1 MIESRFSGRQATTAV
16 QHSER
21 VPVSISARLGRLQ
34 FHHSGKFRV
43 LQLADIQ
50 DGPTISPDTVSL
62 IAAACDAA
70 RPDLV
75 VLSGNQIA
83 GYDAAYSRTFRK
95 RRWSTAWDGVYAA
108 GRSVSAWVGNALQGV
123 SQQQRNGDGGQN
135 PGNAFADD
143 NVSNS
148 ATIPG
153 NFEDDVHKRDIAR
166 TRDMVHHSMQ
176 QFLAPIVDRGIPF
189 AVTYGNH
196 DFQCGL
202 DTAQMDA
209 LYREFPGCL
218 NPESTIAQPE
228 HPRSL
233 AGAGLPDQIAYA
245 CEPGTFALPV
255 SDDNGR
261 SNVMGI
267 VLLNSGDYARE
278 GGYGN
283 PSAEGL
289 GFLRQV
295 PRSVGTNSIVF
306 QHIPLPQFY
315 SLLKPVASTTAYA
328 VQGYRSYD
336 RQCYVLDAAKTLP
349 GSYLGEG
356 ISCADTDCG
365 EFDILKSSHGYSAV
379 FAGHDH
385 RNGFVGK
392 YEGIMLGATPTCG
405 FGSYGPV
412 PRKRAAR
419 MFEFDIRHPDNPRTQ
434 LLEFG
439 DLVGKPRSHRAYTF
453 AMSYIPSSTGDAVNL
468 LRKPG
473 FLAGSAATLAA
484 VFASLRKF
492 GHRS

>member
-1 MIESRFSGRQATTAV
+1 MIEDRLSGAHAKAV
-16 QHSER
+16 EQNDGR

-34 FHHSGKFRV
+34 FHNSGKFRV

-62 IAAACDAA
+62 IEAACDAA

-75 VLSGNQIA
+75 VFSGNQIA

-108 GRSVSAWVGNALQGV
+108 GRSVSSWVGNAIQGA
-123 SQQQRNGDGGQN
+123 SQMQQGEYDTQN
-135 PGNAFADD
+135 PGSASGGLDADAA
-143 NVSNS
+143 NL
-148 ATIPG
+148 
-153 NFEDDVHKRDIAR
+153 EDAERKRDIAR
-166 TRDMVHHSMQ
+166 TRDMVRRSMQ
-176 QFLAPIVDRGIPF
+176 QFLAPVIDRGIPF

-202 DTAQMDA
+202 GTAQMDA

-218 NPESTIAQPE
+218 NPESTVAQPE
-228 HPRSL
+228 RPRSL

-255 SDDNGR
+255 SDVDGHR
-261 SNVMGI
+261 NVIGI
-267 VLLNSGDYARE
+267 VLLNSGDYAKE

-283 PSAEGL
+283 PSVESL
-289 GFLRQV
+289 RFLQQV
-295 PRSVGTNSIVF
+295 PRSIGVKSTVF

-315 SLLKPVASTTAYA
+315 SLLKEVPSTTAYA
-328 VQGYRSYD
+328 VQGYRGYD
-336 RQCYVLDAAKTLP
+336 RQCYVLDPSKTLP

-356 ISCADTDCG
+356 ISCPDRDCG
-365 EFDILKSSHGYSAV
+365 EFDIMKRSQGYAAV

-385 RNGFVGK
+385 RNGFVGTDG
-392 YEGIMLGATPTCG
+392 GIMLGATPTCG

-439 DLVGKPRSHRAYTF
+439 DLVGKPRSHRVYTF
-453 AMSYIPSSTGDAVNL
+453 AMSHIPTSTGDAVNL

-473 FLAGSAATLAA
+473 FLAGAAATIAA
-484 VFASLRKF
+484 LFASLRAAGRKQ
-492 GHRS
+492 

>member
-1 MIESRFSGRQATTAV
+1 MIESRLSGHQVTTTE
-16 QHSER
+16 QHNER

-62 IAAACDAA
+62 IDAACDAA

-108 GRSVSAWVGNALQGV
+108 GRSVSSWVGNALQGV
-123 SQQQRNGDGGQN
+123 SQPNSGDDGRNQGSAGSVDDA
-135 PGNAFADD
+135 NAATALAD
-143 NVSNS
+143 
-148 ATIPG
+148 
-153 NFEDDVHKRDIAR
+153 NFEDDEHRRDIAR
-166 TRDMVHHSMQ
+166 TRDMVRRSMQ

-228 HPRSL
+228 RPRSM

-255 SDDNGR
+255 SDEDGR
-261 SNVMGI
+261 SNVMGV
-267 VLLNSGDYARE
+267 VLLNSGDYAKE

-289 GFLRQV
+289 RFLRQL
-295 PRSVGTNSIVF
+295 PHSIGAKSVVF
-306 QHIPLPQFY
+306 QHMPLPQFY
-315 SLLKPVASTTAYA
+315 ALLKPVASTTAYA
-328 VQGYRSYD
+328 VQGYRRYD
-336 RQCYVLDAAKTLP
+336 KQCYVLDSEKTLP

-356 ISCADTDCG
+356 ISCSDVDCG
-365 EFDILKSSHGYSAV
+365 EFDILKQSHGYSAV

-385 RNGFVGK
+385 RNGFVGT
-392 YEGIMLGATPTCG
+392 YEDIMLGATPTCG
-405 FGSYGPV
+405 FGSYGPA

-484 VFASLRKF
+484 IVASLRKF
-492 GHRS
+492 GHRG

>member
-1 MIESRFSGRQATTAV
+1 MIESRVSRAMAATSE
-16 QHSER
+16 QRSER
-21 VPVSISARLGRLQ
+21 IPVSISARLGRLQ

-50 DGPTISPDTVSL
+50 DGPSISPDTVSL

-75 VLSGNQIA
+75 IFSGNQIA

-108 GRSVSAWVGNALQGV
+108 GRNVSAWVGNALQASGPGQP
-123 SQQQRNGDGGQN
+123 QQGGS
-135 PGNAFADD
+135 GTDAFDSSYELD
-143 NVSNS
+143 
-148 ATIPG
+148 
-153 NFEDDVHKRDIAR
+153 EHKRDIAR
-166 TRDMVHHSMQ
+166 TRDMVRRSMQ
-176 QFLAPIVDRGIPF
+176 QFLDPIIDRGIPF

-202 DTAQMDA
+202 DTDQMDA

-218 NPESTIAQPE
+218 NPEATVAQPE
-228 HPRSL
+228 RARSL
-233 AGAGLPDQIAYA
+233 AGSGLMGQTAFA
-245 CEPGTFALPV
+245 SEPGTFALPV
-255 SDDNGR
+255 NDANGDHP
-261 SNVMGI
+261 VMGI
-267 VLLNSGDYARE
+267 VLLNSGDYAQE

-283 PSAEGL
+283 PSAQGL
-289 GFLRQV
+289 RFIRQA
-295 PRSVGTNSIVF
+295 PRLLGVKSIIF

-315 SLLKPVASTTAYA
+315 SLLKAVPSTTAYA
-328 VQGYRSYD
+328 IQGYRGYD
-336 RQCYVLDAAKTLP
+336 KQCYVLNTAKTLP

-356 ISCADTDCG
+356 ISCPDNDCG
-365 EFDILKSSHGYSAV
+365 EFDMLKESEGYYAV

-385 RNGFVGK
+385 RNGFVGHDQ
-392 YEGIMLGATPTCG
+392 GIMLGATPTCG
-405 FGSYGPV
+405 FGSYGPA

-419 MFEFDIRHPDNPRTQ
+419 MFEFDIRHPYNPRTQ

-453 AMSYIPSSTGDAVNL
+453 AMSHIPTSTGDAVNL

-473 FLAGSAATLAA
+473 FWAGSAATIATLI
-484 VFASLRKF
+484 ASLRAMGRKK
-492 GHRS
+492 